1 MLSHVN
7 LAIVMVAEERANP
20 RLPPQSVSLQ
30 VPHHGGEPGAAAPAR
45 PEDPHYVLRVD
56 TVDLGAA
63 PDQLPSQL
71 GQLPVSLFELPVSL
85 FESVVFAL
93 ELPVSLFES
102 LSFALQL
109 PVSLVELPFQLDPQ
123 RSRWRGTGAH
133 DARLQV
139 QERPYAPAHN

>member
-56 TVDLGAA
+56 AVDLRSGAVGGPPPQTRSWPASDA
-63 PDQLPSQL
+63 PLQIEIRSNTPGYLNDH
-71 GQLPVSLFELPVSL
+71 
-85 FESVVFAL
+85 AL
-93 ELPVSLFES
+93 LEC
-102 LSFALQL
+102 
-109 PVSLVELPFQLDPQ
+109 
-123 RSRWRGTGAH
+123 RH
-133 DARLQV
+133 
-139 QERPYAPAHN
+139 